1 MNTISQTTYLAIYIS
16 DNEHLERYL
25 PLLNVL
31 NRPVLLLCASI
42 VEDDVEV
49 NENISAIAIEDMN
62 DDMLER
68 LQEVLSLDGL
78 LLAPDIDV
86 LLHHVDNLKFPVI
99 TLNPSVTQDKQI
111 AITNKEAP
119 CCYLKQHLYQS
130 CILDV
135 VHL

>member
-1 MNTISQTTYLAIYIS
+1 MNSSMNTIGQTTYLAIYIS
-16 DNEHLERYL
+16 DNEHLEKYL

-86 LLHHVDNLKFPVI
+86 DTVSKSVSQLSCKKGPAKFG
-99 TLNPSVTQDKQI
+99 
-111 AITNKEAP
+111 
-119 CCYLKQHLYQS
+119 QS
-130 CILDV
+130 
-135 VHL
+135 